1 MIISFLLACVGCTA
15 CQPQINPPNN
25 TDNTVTDSGQQDSG
39 DTAEQE
45 TGDPTNNLR
54 CPQVEEEPNDN
65 YEQAKDIELE
75 QWLCG
80 DFEKLIDLDNYR
92 LTIAEDGWMKVWGR
106 AASIGSTTDLMVT
119 IKEGYDIAPYTDS
132 YGSTDPQMIVPVT
145 AGGEYFAS
153 MQDQY
158 NGFSDT
164 HLYEVMFSI
173 AKPPV
178 EYNSLEGETADN
190 IGLNNSPENALTVE
204 DGDVL
209 FGQINDNYDRDW
221 YAIALPEDQS
231 ATLTVTVTAFMEGSP
246 LDPIIYLYPQAAL
259 TDPDFD
265 IDDYTSV
272 RNNGYGD
279 PNNLDPTLSYTTAQG
294 GTWGLLVR
302 SNASTGSR
310 FHWYTMAIDIELY
323 E

>member
-1 MIISFLLACVGCTA
+1 MILSFLLACVGCSA

-25 TDNTVTDSGQQDSG
+25 NDNTATDSGQQDSG
-39 DTAEQE
+39 DTADQE

-80 DFEKLIDLDNYR
+80 DFEKLIDVDNYR
-92 LTIAEDGWMKVWGR
+92 LTIAEDGWLKIWGR

-158 NGFSDT
+158 NGYSDT

-178 EYNSLEGETADN
+178 EYNSLEGENADN
-190 IGLNNSPENALTVE
+190 IGLNNAPENAITVE

-209 FGQINDNYDRDW
+209 FGQINDNYDRDCSH
-221 YAIALPEDQS
+221 YAARRSVCNTDGHGYRFHGRLS
-231 ATLTVTVTAFMEGSP
+231 AGSNHLSVP
-246 LDPIIYLYPQAAL
+246 TTAL

-279 PNNLDPTLSYTTAQG
+279 PNNLDPTLTIPPLKVEL
-294 GTWGLLVR
+294 GLLIARMPARITPLVQWQ
-302 SNASTGSR
+302 STLSC
-310 FHWYTMAIDIELY
+310 IE
-323 E
+323 